1 MSMFTPPGMGAHKP
15 VRRGRRRS
23 RIPLLLAVLAVV
35 VIAAAGWWWWTGR
48 DDPTVQAQPTLHHRC
63 PTPTPIP
70 KAVAIHLIHVNV
82 YNATDRRGLATEVAV
97 TLRHRGFHVGAV
109 DNDPLHR
116 TVSGVAEVRTGPHGT
131 GAARTVAAQAG
142 GAPGV
147 AVVPDSRTGSGVD
160 LVIGNAFRSLR
171 SPAAAAAA
179 LSSSPQPRPSTC

>member
-15 VRRGRRRS
+15 VRRSRRRS
-23 RIPLLLAVLAVV
+23 HLPLLLAVLAVV
-35 VIAAAGWWWWTGR
+35 VLAAAGWWWWSGR
-48 DDPTVQAQPTLHHRC
+48 EDPAVRAQPAVHRSC
-63 PTPTPIP
+63 PAPTPLP
-70 KAVAIHLIHVNV
+70 KAVAIRLIHVNV

-116 TVSGVAEVRTGPHGT
+116 TVSGVAEVRTGPRGT

-142 GAPGV
+142 ASPGV
-147 AVVPDSRTGSGVD
+147 AVVPDSRAGTGVD

-179 LSSSPQPRPSTC
+179 LSSSPQPSPSTC

>member
-23 RIPLLLAVLAVV
+23 RLPLLLAVLAIV
-35 VIAAAGWWWWTGR
+35 VIAAAGWWWSGR
-48 DDPTVQAQPTLHHRC
+48 GDPTVQAQPQLHHGC
-63 PTPTPIP
+63 PTPTPLP
-70 KAVAIHLIHVNV
+70 RAVAIHLVHVNV
-82 YNATDRRGLATEVAV
+82 YNATNRRGLATEVAV
-97 TLRHRGFHVGAV
+97 TLRHRGFHVGTV

-142 GAPGV
+142 AAPGV
-147 AVVPDSRTGSGVD
+147 AVVPDGRVGTAVD

-171 SPAAAAAA
+171 SLTAAAAA
-179 LSSSPQPRPSTC
+179 LTPSPQPSPSTC

>member
-23 RIPLLLAVLAVV
+23 RLPLLLAVLAVV
-35 VIAAAGWWWWTGR
+35 VLGAAGWWWWAGR
-48 DDPTVQAQPTLHHRC
+48 EDPALQAQPTRHHSC
-63 PTPTPIP
+63 PTSTPPP
-70 KAVAIHLIHVNV
+70 KAVAVRLIHVNV

-116 TVSGVAEVRTGPHGT
+116 TVSGVAEVRTGPRGT

-142 GAPGV
+142 APPGV
-147 AVVPDSRTGSGVD
+147 AVVPDSRGGTGVD

-171 SPAAAAAA
+171 SPAAAVAA
-179 LSSSPQPRPSTC
+179 LSPSPQPSPSAC

>member
-1 MSMFTPPGMGAHKP
+1 MSMFTPPGMGGHKP

-23 RIPLLLAVLAVV
+23 RLPLLLAVLAVV
-35 VIAAAGWWWWTGR
+35 VLAAAGWWWWTGR
-48 DDPTVQAQPTLHHRC
+48 DDPTVQAQPRKHHSC
-63 PTPTPIP
+63 PGPVSLP
-70 KAVAIHLIHVNV
+70 KAVAVRLIHVNV

-116 TVSGVAEVRTGPHGT
+116 TVSGVAEVRTGSHGT
-131 GAARTVAAQAG
+131 GAARTVAAQVGA
-142 GAPGV
+142 APGV
-147 AVVPDSRTGSGVD
+147 AVVPDSRAGTSVD

-179 LSSSPQPRPSTC
+179 LTPSPQPSPATC

>member
-1 MSMFTPPGMGAHKP
+1 MSMFTPPGMGGHKP

-23 RIPLLLAVLAVV
+23 RLPLLLAGLAVV
-35 VIAAAGWWWWTGR
+35 VLAAAGWWWWTGR
-48 DDPTVQAQPTLHHRC
+48 EDPTVQAQPTKHHSC
-63 PTPTPIP
+63 PAPTPLP
-70 KAVAIHLIHVNV
+70 KAVAVRLIHVNV

-131 GAARTVAAQAG
+131 GSARTVAAQV
-142 GAPGV
+142 GATPGV
-147 AVVPDSRTGSGVD
+147 AVVPDSRAGTGVD

-171 SPAAAAAA
+171 FPAAAAAA
-179 LSSSPQPRPSTC
+179 LSPSPQPSPSTC